1 MVPRPTRLGRAVFG
15 YRRDHVRQFLLERDS
30 LINEA
35 ETEIRTLR
43 RREEEARAESA
54 VLRQTLVQKEM
65 ELSVQVEASRTTP
78 EMPTPV
84 LSLEY
89 VREEAYRIMEAAEEG
104 TGRIIRHAREMLD
117 QQLEEQCR
125 KEAEIAEKMEGLAS
139 LQESAGMLEGLARE
153 TRVLIREVPDRL
165 REALGPLD
173 GVVIRLDD
181 QLEELDQVIP
191 VPEVP
196 AMATESPSPN
206 GSVEAEA
213 IVHIP
218 DEGEATLYETSPPM
232 PPAPLDDPPPR
243 VST

>member
-1 MVPRPTRLGRAVFG
+1 MAPRPTRLGRAVFG

-30 LINEA
+30 LITEA

-65 ELSVQVEASRTTP
+65 ELSVQAEASRTTP
-78 EMPTPV
+78 EMPTPD
-84 LSLEY
+84 LSLEF

-104 TGRIIRHAREMLD
+104 TGRIIRHARDLLD
-117 QQLEEQCR
+117 RQLEEQSR
-125 KEAEIAEKMEGLAS
+125 KEAAIAEKIENLAS
-139 LQESAGMLEGLARE
+139 MRESAGLLEGLARE
-153 TRVLIREVPDRL
+153 TRLLIREVPDRL

-181 QLEELDQVIP
+181 QLEELDQVLP

-196 AMATESPSPN
+196 AMAAESPSPN
-206 GSVEAEA
+206 GSIKAESV
-213 IVHIP
+213 VHIP
-218 DEGEATLYETSPPM
+218 DRGEATPYDSSLAA
-232 PPAPLDDPPPR
+232 PPAPLDDPAPR

>member
-1 MVPRPTRLGRAVFG
+1 MAPRPTRLGRAVFG

-30 LINEA
+30 LITEA

-43 RREEEARAESA
+43 TREEEARAESA

-65 ELSVQVEASRTTP
+65 ELSVQAEASRTTP
-78 EMPTPV
+78 EMPTPD

-117 QQLEEQCR
+117 RQLEEQCR
-125 KEAEIAEKMEGLAS
+125 KEAEIAQKMDGLAS
-139 LQESAGMLEGLARE
+139 LQESASMLEGLARE

-165 REALGPLD
+165 REALVPLD

-181 QLEELDQVIP
+181 QVEQFVRS
-191 VPEVP
+191 PEVP

-206 GSVEAEA
+206 GSIEAESV
-213 IVHIP
+213 VHIP
-218 DEGEATLYETSPPM
+218 DRGEATPYDSSLAA
-232 PPAPLDDPPPR
+232 PPAPLDDPAPR

>member
-30 LINEA
+30 LITEA

-43 RREEEARAESA
+43 TREEEARAESA

-181 QLEELDQVIP
+181 QVEQFVRS
-191 VPEVP
+191 PEVP

-206 GSVEAEA
+206 GSIEAESV
-213 IVHIP
+213 VHIP

>member
-117 QQLEEQCR
+117 RQLEEQCR

-165 REALGPLD
+165 REALVPLD

-181 QLEELDQVIP
+181 QVEQFVRS
-191 VPEVP
+191 PEVP

-206 GSVEAEA
+206 GSIEAESV
-213 IVHIP
+213 VHIP
-218 DEGEATLYETSPPM
+218 DRGEATPYDSSLAA
-232 PPAPLDDPPPR
+232 PPAPLDDPAPR